1 MNTVALTGAIM
12 VEAALLSGGWLS
24 VPVAT
29 AGGFLALGL
38 FMIAL
43 WAASRRQSGAAS
55 GNPDS
60 QASREIAC

>member
-1 MNTVALTGAIM
+1 M